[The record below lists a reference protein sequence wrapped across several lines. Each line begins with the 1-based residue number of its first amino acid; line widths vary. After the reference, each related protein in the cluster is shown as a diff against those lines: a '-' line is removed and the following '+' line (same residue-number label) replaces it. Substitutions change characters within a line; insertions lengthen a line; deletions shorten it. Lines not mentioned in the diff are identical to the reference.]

1 MKKISLFFIL
11 LIFGFSYSVTAQENK
26 DDIKKLEKKSG
37 YFKLAISYL
46 TNAVYNGRK
55 DSVVLPYITPSLG
68 YYNKS
73 GFYINGSLSYL
84 SSSVQSRIDLFSLVT
99 GYDFN
104 ISDKVS
110 SGVYAS
116 KDFFNNSSTAVR
128 SESNGSIGGNISYDP
143 GFITVNGGINLM
155 FSNRTDI
162 SLNGSLAHSFSLGDE
177 ENAWNITPTL
187 AVNVG
192 TQNFYQDYIKN
203 KAKKKNGNTGAVQV
217 QQNKFGVLN
226 YELSMPISYDAK
238 KWGLYLT
245 PTYAIPQNPI
255 SFTAPGGNT
264 FITEKLDNVFYAEFG
279 VYVKF

>member
-1 MKKISLFFIL
+1 MKKNSLFFIL
-11 LIFGFSYSVTAQENK
+11 LILGFSYSVTAQEAK
-26 DDIKKLEKKSG
+26 DESKKLEKKTG
-37 YFKLAISYL
+37 YFKFATSYL

-55 DSVVLPYITPSLG
+55 DSLTLPYITPSLG
-68 YYNKS
+68 YYDKS
-73 GFYINGSLSYL
+73 GFYISGSLSYL
-84 SSSVQSRIDLFSLVT
+84 SSSAESRIDLFSLVT

-110 SGVYAS
+110 GGVYAS
-116 KDFFNNSSTAVR
+116 KDFYNNSSTAVR
-128 SESNGSIGGNISYDP
+128 SESKGSLGGNISYDP

-155 FSNRTDI
+155 FSSQTDV
-162 SLNGSLAHSFSLGDE
+162 SLDASLAHSFSLGDE
-177 ENAWNITPTL
+177 VNSWYITPTL

-192 TQNFYQDYIKN
+192 TQNFYQNYVKN
-203 KAKKKNGNTGAVQV
+203 KPKKKNGNTNVVQV
-217 QQNKFGVLN
+217 QQNKFGVLD

-255 SFTAPGGNT
+255 SFTAPGGST
-264 FITEKLDNVFYAEFG
+264 FITQKLDNVFYAEFG